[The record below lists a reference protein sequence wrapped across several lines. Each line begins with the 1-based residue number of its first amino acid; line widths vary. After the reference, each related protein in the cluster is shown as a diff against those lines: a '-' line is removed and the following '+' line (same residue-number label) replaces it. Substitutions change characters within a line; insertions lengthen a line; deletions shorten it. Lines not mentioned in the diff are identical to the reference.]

1 MAGQAVNNLSVRKN
15 DIDRWK
21 HIEGGFPGGA
31 VVGSLPASA
40 GDMGSI
46 PGRGTQILHATQCSQ
61 IKKKLRGNKDPKI
74 YGYRLGVGCVR
85 EKLFFKKNAS

>member
-1 MAGQAVNNLSVRKN
+1 MQQARYKN
-15 DIDRWK
+15 
-21 HIEGGFPGGA
+21 IEGGFPGGA

-74 YGYRLGVGCVR
+74 DRKSTRL
-85 EKLFFKKNAS
+85 NSSH